1 MSATSQRGDGVYV
14 IHVEKKTPASRS
26 RFKVGDKVEEFE
38 GQPINTITNF
48 NQVHQNMKAGQKVT
62 IVIRRGPRLMT
73 KKVTL
78 GKD

>member
-1 MSATSQRGDGVYV
+1 M
-14 IHVEKKTPASRS
+14 IFVEKKSPASRAK
-26 RFKVGDKVEEFE
+26 FKIGDKVEEFL

-48 NQVHQNMKAGQKVT
+48 NQVHMSTKPKQKVT

-78 GKD
+78 GK